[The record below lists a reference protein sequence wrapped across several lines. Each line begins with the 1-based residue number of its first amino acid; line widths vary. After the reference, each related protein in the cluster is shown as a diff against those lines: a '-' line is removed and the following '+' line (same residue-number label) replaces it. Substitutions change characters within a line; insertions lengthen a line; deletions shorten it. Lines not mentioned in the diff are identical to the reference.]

1 MKKLSNLAKG
11 GCLLAIAFSFGLS
24 PAVAQN
30 YQAQRTLVEQSH
42 LTAISKSHALRV
54 CTYGEYFGISYR
66 DPKTHELT
74 GLDVDLAKELAGAL
88 KAKLEFV
95 ESSFSTFV
103 SDLLAEKCDIG
114 MFGLAA
120 SLQRAQAVE
129 FSEPY
134 IVTGAYAVA
143 RKDNAK
149 LKSWAE
155 LDKDGNIVAV
165 KMGSVAEPM
174 MRQYLKKATVSAVQ
188 PPASAEQEVA
198 AKRADALIIDY
209 AIAQQI
215 AATNDWAVVLSP
227 DKPLGATPLAYAVAP
242 GDQIWLNYINLFVRT
257 IKHDGRLATIGAKYK
272 LGPILNVDR

>member
-1 MKKLSNLAKG
+1 MNNLAYQLKG
-11 GCLLAIAFSFGLS
+11 CWLLAAALAFAAG
-24 PAVAQN
+24 PATAQT
-30 YQAQRTLVEQSH
+30 YQAQRALVEQSH
-42 LTAISKSHALRV
+42 LTAISKSHTLRV

-143 RKDNAK
+143 RRDNPK
-149 LKSWAE
+149 LKTWAD
-155 LDKDGNIVAV
+155 LDKDGNVVAV

-174 MRQYLKKATVSAVQ
+174 MRQYLKKATVAPVQ

-198 AKRADALIIDY
+198 ARRADALIIDY

-215 AATNDWAVVLSP
+215 AATNDWAVVLAP
-227 DKPLGATPLAYAVAP
+227 DRPIGATPLAYAVAP

-257 IKHDGRLATIGAKYK
+257 VKRDGRLAAIGAKYK
-272 LGPILNVDR
+272 LGPVLDVER